1 MPSARCRVKG
11 GYEDDAFDACSCD
24 RGRCVGS
31 ATCSRSSRRAP
42 AGQPAAAPPRQP
54 MSFFV
59 TSVGKGDGANL
70 GGLAG
75 ADAHCQALAKAAGQ
89 RRCACGAPT

>member
-1 MPSARCRVKG
+1 MKVM
-11 GYEDDAFDACSCD
+11 
-24 RGRCVGS
+24 
-31 ATCSRSSRRAP
+31 RSMFAALIVAGVPAAYVFAQQPAAP
-42 AGQPAAAPPRQP
+42 AGQPPARQP

-75 ADAHCQALAKAAGQ
+75 ADAHCQALAKAAG
-89 RRCACGAPT
+89 RDGGLVWRA